1 MDKYL
6 RIIFSIIIKIFKLH
20 PPRRASRFPFPA
32 GIDNLAGIKKG
43 KKKKNG
49 DIACE
54 ISFQLLEISIQR
66 IRLIVVQKLPQ
77 SFVRSFHVFSR
88 IFFILSRPSF
98 QLACHGDKKKK
109 SCPVI
114 AKKVED
120 NRGKLFAQF
129 SPPRSGKIVASE
141 RAKEN
146 YYYFS
151 RGAIVGGCV
160 GCSTPQGMGG
170 GEERKGARDRSE
182 FRSRCTEGNKLRP
195 LGDFSDPS
203 RTRRCLSWWGIKMDC
218 IFYENLLLRR
228 GANVSHK
235 YSNIYIYIFRDV
247 LSMRYFSSSSL

>member
-1 MDKYL
+1 M

-43 KKKKNG
+43 KKKNG

-109 SCPVI
+109 VVRLLR
-114 AKKVED
+114 KKLKTIEE
-120 NRGKLFAQF
+120 NF
-129 SPPRSGKIVASE
+129 SRNFRRLD
-141 RAKEN
+141 RAKSSQAN
-146 YYYFS
+146 GRRKIIIIFL
-151 RGAIVGGCV
+151 V
-160 GCSTPQGMGG
+160 
-170 GEERKGARDRSE
+170 ER
-182 FRSRCTEGNKLRP
+182 
-195 LGDFSDPS
+195 
-203 RTRRCLSWWGIKMDC
+203 
-218 IFYENLLLRR
+218 
-228 GANVSHK
+228 
-235 YSNIYIYIFRDV
+235 
-247 LSMRYFSSSSL
+247 

>member
-43 KKKKNG
+43 KKKKKRGYCLRNQ
-49 DIACE
+49 
-54 ISFQLLEISIQR
+54 FP
-66 IRLIVVQKLPQ
+66 VVRNFHPTYTINRCSKTAAV
-77 SFVRSFHVFSR
+77 VRSFVSRLFSN
-88 IFFILSRPSF
+88 FFYSLPPFVSISMPWG
-98 QLACHGDKKKK
+98 QKKK

-235 YSNIYIYIFRDV
+235 YSNIYIYI
-247 LSMRYFSSSSL
+247 